1 MSQVSNS
8 LDLLLPQPQVI
19 ERGNGVAT
27 AEALSRVAV
36 SCGTVAGAPTS
47 VADEAYELAI
57 RPDGVRIVAS
67 GKRGERHARTTLAQL
82 AKLSAGAAPCCAIR
96 DWPALKWRGFMND
109 CGRNFLEIEGVR
121 AIIDAM
127 AAYKM
132 NLFHWHLSDYHGW
145 RLESKIFPQL
155 NRPGTMLRQVG
166 KYYTQDEFREMAAYA
181 AERGVT
187 IMPELDVPGHTLAFR
202 RGMGIDSM
210 ASPGIDKVLSELLD
224 ELCSLVPADVM
235 PFVHLGTDEVRVKAE
250 YCDKSWT
257 TLWARA
263 VNAAGRK
270 AVVWAPG
277 EKIDPS
283 CDVIDMAWYDNQA
296 SKSSNLVIDAARM
309 YNAGWTP
316 FEIPLKSLFL
326 KPCRWDVDASRKFG
340 AITCTW
346 HDDNVGDDTLKLF
359 RECAVFPSLVA
370 MADNFWHGRD
380 EDQPDHAARMPP
392 VGSAAFAKV
401 EDMERRMAAQRDVV
415 LADFPHPF
423 PFMAQTKMR
432 WRVTDMES
440 GETLATDV
448 AQGTVRLRIGDS
460 GSADCGNLAGA
471 SKGRVAA
478 ETWIYAPA
486 ETDCGAWIDLASVN
500 GVYGRLLMPHTPDSG
515 EWNAFGGKVE
525 LNGVELPPPQWRQP
539 GMKSKTAAV
548 REQDVP
554 YSTDLLEKPLVD
566 EMPALR
572 DPYPLHLKAGWN
584 HLRISMEMGGEEGSR
599 AFSFSPILGTTAHP
613 REVQGL
619 EYRSSEPHA

>member
-36 SCGTVAGAPTS
+36 SRGTVAGAPTS
-47 VADEAYELAI
+47 VADEAYELTI
-57 RPDGVRIVAS
+57 RPEGARIVAS
-67 GKRGERHARTTLAQL
+67 AMRGERHARTTLSQL
-82 AKLSAGAAPCCAIR
+82 AKLSAGSAPCCTIR

-109 CGRNFLEIEGVR
+109 CGRNFLDIGGVR
-121 AIIDAM
+121 AIIDMM

-166 KYYTQDEFREMAAYA
+166 KYYTQDEFREMVAYA

-210 ASPGIDKVLSELLD
+210 DSPGIDKVISELLD
-224 ELCSLVPADVM
+224 ELCSLVPADAM
-235 PFVHLGTDEVRVKAE
+235 PFVHIGTDEVRVNAE

-257 TLWARA
+257 TLWART

-283 CDVIDMAWYDNQA
+283 CDVIDMAWYDDQA
-296 SKSSNLVIDAARM
+296 SNSSNLAIDAARM
-309 YNAGWTP
+309 YNASWTP
-316 FEIPLKSLFL
+316 FDIPLKSLFI
-326 KPCRWDVDASRKFG
+326 KPCRWDVDASRKLG

-359 RECAVFPSLVA
+359 RECAVFPSIVA

-380 EDQPDHAARMPP
+380 EDRPDYAVRMPP
-392 VGSAAFAKV
+392 VGSAAFARV

-432 WRVTDMES
+432 WRVTDMDS

-448 AQGTVRLRIGDS
+448 ALGTVRLCIGDS
-460 GSADCGNLAGA
+460 GATDCGNLAGA
-471 SKGRVAA
+471 VKGRVAA
-478 ETWIYAPA
+478 ETWIYAPV
-486 ETDCGAWIDLASVN
+486 EMDCGAWIDLASVN
-500 GVYGRLLMPHTPDSG
+500 GVYGRLRMPHTPDSG
-515 EWNAFGGKVE
+515 EWNAFKGKVE

-539 GMKSKTAAV
+539 GMKSKTKSV

-554 YSTDLLEKPLVD
+554 YSTDLLEKPLLD

-584 HLRISMEMGGEEGSR
+584 HLRISMEMGGEEGVR
-599 AFSFSPILGTTAHP
+599 AFSFIPILGTSAHP

-619 EYRSSEPHA
+619 EYRSSEP